1 MASLNGNKPIEKK
14 PKWKS
19 EAKHTQNLVN
29 FGTLLCFCSSYGTSY
44 KPSKEGL
51 MLRDLNTLL
60 IMAKTAQNE
69 VDNALVSYYL
79 AKEER
84 DAAFKPVP
92 GIVGRVYMILEK
104 LTEEP
109 LVGEVALSLV
119 NKIKEGISPWPLQD
133 DKPDGDDQEGPPD
146 DILSL
151 QMDFDFRLDN
161 LQKFICLLNSIT
173 GYTPHEPELTCS
185 GLTAFYN
192 ILKNKNKNVIETAII
207 LDNARV
213 TRDQVFY
220 CGTTG
225 LVDVATEIKSYIKSV
240 FSSTSSQYL
249 QVENLEFRDLNSY
262 KTEG

>member
-1 MASLNGNKPIEKK
+1 MASLNGNNQIEKK

-19 EAKHTQNLVN
+19 EARHTQNLVN

-51 MLRDLNTLL
+51 LLRNLNTLL

-69 VDNALVSYYL
+69 VDNALVSYCL
-79 AKEER
+79 AKAEC
-84 DAAFKPVP
+84 DAAFNPVP
-92 GIVGRVYMILEK
+92 KIISRVYTMLDK
-104 LTEEP
+104 STEESSIN
-109 LVGEVALSLV
+109 EVAQSLV
-119 NKIKEGISPWPLQD
+119 YKIREGRDSCQPQNNKQDIESQEDSPD
-133 DKPDGDDQEGPPD
+133 A
-146 DILSL
+146 ILAL
-151 QMDFDFRLDN
+151 QMDFDFRLEN
-161 LQKFICLLNSIT
+161 LQRFICLLNSIT

-192 ILKNKNKNVIETAII
+192 ILKTKNKDVIEAATI

-213 TRDQVFY
+213 TRNHVFY

-225 LVDVATEIKSYIKSV
+225 LVDVAMEIKSYIQSV

-249 QVENLEFRDLNSY
+249 QVENLEFNY
-262 KTEG
+262 Q